1 MKTVRL
7 IAGILFYIS
16 RGAALVFLAT
26 ALYAA
31 IVVVL
36 YRYTAASWL
45 PIKTEGDFFTIYY
58 PFTHTA
64 FLLGD
69 YTTSYL
75 FTYLFTVVFYGFFL
89 WLLSGVFHAFKQK
102 KLFTEKGAVQL
113 SRFYITNLLMPFLFF
128 VLFLFFRSEMSDIIR
143 IMFLHLVIGVFAYFM
158 AAIFKQGLVLQEEQD
173 LTF

>member
-7 IAGILFYIS
+7 VAGILFYII
-16 RGAALVFLAT
+16 RGAAFLFLAT

-31 IVVVL
+31 VIVL
-36 YRYTAASWL
+36 LHHFTAASWL
-45 PIKTEGDFFTIYY
+45 PIHTEGDFFTIYY
-58 PFTHTA
+58 PFTHMP

-69 YTTSYL
+69 YTASYL
-75 FTYLFTVVFYGFFL
+75 FTYLFTVAFYGLFL
-89 WLLSGVFHAFKQK
+89 WFLSGVFHAFKQK
-102 KLFTEKGAVQL
+102 KLFTERGAVQL
-113 SRFYITNLLMPFLFF
+113 SRFYITNLLMPFLFL
-128 VLFLFFRSEMSDIIR
+128 VLFLFFRNDISDIIR